1 MIATCIS
8 IGTTSLSA
16 RPTSSAGRPSGE
28 TSWRSCEP
36 DCISSIRLAPVNDA
50 PISAVMAT
58 MPGTNHCSAE
68 PSAISGSSG
77 AKRPRKTSG
86 WIIAKTTAIGSRHT
100 GLSSR
105 FITFQVS
112 ATKVLMLRPRSRS
125 RVRGVSVL
133 RMLGLG
139 GGGFGGGLAQAA
151 TGEVEEDVVEGGP
164 RDLHPR
170 RGYAVR
176 GQVGEQLTDH
186 RGAVHDPQVERGAVD
201 LDAGV
206 GHPLQPGGGPGGVA
220 GRAEAE
226 PDQVAEPA
234 LEPGGGVVG
243 DHPAVVDDDD
253 ATGEGVG
260 LLEVVGGEHD
270 GAAALGVQPADQL
283 LEVGAVLRV
292 EAGRGLV
299 EEEHP
304 RQVDQPHRDVEP
316 AALAAGEG
324 GDLAVGDRGEVEVL
338 DQLGGPAP
346 RVGAGQAVGAALADQ
361 LVAAELAVPGTV
373 ALPDEADRPAY
384 VALGG
389 DDVVA
394 GDARRARGGRRSG
407 W

>member
-1 MIATCIS
+1 
-8 IGTTSLSA
+8 
-16 RPTSSAGRPSGE
+16 
-28 TSWRSCEP
+28 
-36 DCISSIRLAPVNDA
+36 
-50 PISAVMAT
+50 MAT

-112 ATKVLMLRPRSRS
+112 ATKVLMRESLLGAYGSCAWFGLDR
-125 RVRGVSVL
+125 RGHAATPSVSVV
-133 RMLGLG
+133 RVVGGL
-139 GGGFGGGLAQAA
+139 GLAQAA
-151 TGEVEEDVVEGGP
+151 TGEVEEDVVEGGS

-186 RGAVHDPQVERGAVD
+186 RGAVHDPQVERGVVD

-234 LEPGGGVVG
+234 LEPGRGVVG
-243 DHPAVVDDDD
+243 DHPAVVDDHD

-260 LLEVVGGEHD
+260 LLEVVRGEHD
-270 GAAALGVQPADQL
+270 RAAALGVQPADLL

-292 EAGRGLV
+292 EAGRRLV

-304 RQVDQPHRDVEP
+304 RQVR
-316 AALAAGEG
+316 
-324 GDLAVGDRGEVEVL
+324 
-338 DQLGGPAP
+338 PAP
-346 RVGAGQAVGAALADQ
+346 SRCRAGGAG
-361 LVAAELAVPGTV
+361 
-373 ALPDEADRPAY
+373 
-384 VALGG
+384 
-389 DDVVA
+389 
-394 GDARRARGGRRSG
+394 RRRGRRPCG
-407 W
+407 RRPR